1 MSRERYAHGMSEVGE
16 RAGRILA
23 DAGVS
28 VAYLFGSR
36 ASGRAR
42 PDSDA
47 DVAVL
52 ADRHLGLLDRELL
65 ADRLAQV
72 LAVGEVDIVVLDE
85 ASLELRGHVVQEGTL
100 LYSRDE
106 PRRVAFETRT
116 RSEWFDYRP
125 TLEAHTRR
133 WLRQLGAGGR

>member
-1 MSRERYAHGMSEVGE
+1 MSGTSERV
-16 RAGRILA
+16 GRILA
-23 DAGVS
+23 EAGVS
-28 VAYLFGSR
+28 VAWLFGSR
-36 ASGRAR
+36 ARGQAR

-52 ADRHLGLLDRELL
+52 TDRPLGLLDRGLL
-65 ADRLAQV
+65 ADRLAETLGV
-72 LAVGEVDIVVLDE
+72 TDVDLVVLDE

-100 LYSRDE
+100 LYSHDE

-125 TLEAHTRR
+125 TLEWHTRR
-133 WLRQLGAGGR
+133 WLRQLADG

>member
-1 MSRERYAHGMSEVGE
+1 MANPSDEAV
-16 RAGRILA
+16 AILA
-23 DAGVS
+23 GAGVD

-36 ASGRAR
+36 VDGSARA
-42 PDSDA
+42 DSDA

-52 ADRHLGLLDRELL
+52 TSRRLGLLDREVL
-65 ADRLAQV
+65 ADRLARV
-72 LAVGEVDIVVLDE
+72 LDVPRVDLVVLEE
-85 ASLELRGHVVQEGTL
+85 ASLELRGHVVQKARL

-125 TLEAHTRR
+125 VLEAHSRR
-133 WLRQLGAGGR
+133 WLRQLAEQDS

>member
-1 MSRERYAHGMSEVGE
+1 MGGE
-16 RAGRILA
+16 RVRQILEEGGI
-23 DAGVS
+23 D

-36 ASGRAR
+36 ANRRAR
-42 PDSDA
+42 RDSDA

-52 ADRHLGLLDRELL
+52 AAGHLGLLERGLL
-65 ADRLAQV
+65 ADRLAW
-72 LAVGEVDIVVLDE
+72 AFDAPDVDLVVLDE
-85 ASLELRGHVVQEGTL
+85 ASLELRGHVVQEGKL

-125 TLEAHTRR
+125 TLQAHTRR
-133 WLRQLGAGGR
+133 WLRQLAEKAG